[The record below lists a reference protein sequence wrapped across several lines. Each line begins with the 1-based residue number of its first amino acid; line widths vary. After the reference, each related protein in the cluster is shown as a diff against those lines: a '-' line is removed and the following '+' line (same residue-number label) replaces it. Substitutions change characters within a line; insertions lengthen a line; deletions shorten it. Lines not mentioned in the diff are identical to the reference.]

1 MRKLILFLILL
12 INVPIQSSAQKL
24 ELVESKVLFQNA
36 TAFSSNLLNSIFVV
50 DNASNEIFQIDEEL
64 NIVNSFGGFGS
75 STENF
80 DSPTDI
86 FCNALNIF
94 VTDKNNNRIQVFD
107 KDLNFIYSF
116 ELTAN
121 QQEEKIYYPISCAVS
136 ASGDYFILDS
146 DNNRVV
152 KFNSNGRYLL
162 QFGNYESGKFQL
174 INPQK
179 ILTNGNDKIF
189 VIQKNQVSVF
199 DFFGSGISKMILDDE
214 IISGFYSEN
223 KLIINN
229 KNKISIINTD
239 RGNLAEIFDLTEYLV
254 NDEIKQVLI
263 SNRFLFVLT
272 SQKIYKFL
280 QK

>member
-1 MRKLILFLILL
+1 MRKVILFLLIL
-12 INVPIQSSAQKL
+12 IYAPIQSSAQKL

-36 TAFSSNLLNSIFVV
+36 VALSSNLLNSIFVV
-50 DNASNEIFQIDEEL
+50 DNATNEILQIDEDL
-64 NIVNSFGGFGS
+64 NIVSSLGGFGS
-75 STENF
+75 NTENF
-80 DSPTDI
+80 DSPSDI
-86 FCNALNIF
+86 FCNALNIY

-116 ELTAN
+116 ELAAN

-174 INPQK
+174 FNPQK
-179 ILTNGNDKIF
+179 ILTNGSDKIF
-189 VIQKNQVSVF
+189 VLQRNQLTVF
-199 DFFGSGISKMILDDE
+199 DFFGSGISKMIFDDD

-223 KLIINN
+223 KLIINSTD
-229 KNKISIINTD
+229 KISIINTEK
-239 RGNLAEIFDLTEYLV
+239 GSSPEKFELSEYLE
-254 NDEIKQVLI
+254 NDEIRQALI
-263 SNRFLFVLT
+263 TKHFLYILT
-272 SQKIYKFL
+272 SRKIYKFL
-280 QK
+280 LK